1 MDFLGSRKDSDQQI
15 LTLHFLPLEFIYIA
29 VFDKKCTV
37 DDVVNLFNDLEKK
50 LGCEDFNRIF
60 HTVLTD
66 RDILFNKYESF
77 EQSSLDKNKKRM
89 NIFYCNPTSS
99 SQKANVENSNNQL
112 RRIFLKDDLIQDVTS
127 SMISE
132 INSNLNSRYLASL
145 DGMTA
150 YEAFNLAYGEKI
162 LKALDVNYVE
172 SNNVRILNY
181 KSYASIQT

>member
-1 MDFLGSRKDSDQQI
+1 
-15 LTLHFLPLEFIYIA
+15 
-29 VFDKKCTV
+29 
-37 DDVVNLFNDLEKK
+37 
-50 LGCEDFNRIF
+50 
-60 HTVLTD
+60 
-66 RDILFNKYESF
+66 
-77 EQSSLDKNKKRM
+77 M
-89 NIFYCNPTSS
+89 NIFYCNPASS
-99 SQKANVENSNNQL
+99 SQKATVENSNNQL

-150 YEAFNLAYGEKI
+150 YEAFNLAYGEEI
-162 LKALDVNYVE
+162 LKALNVNYVE